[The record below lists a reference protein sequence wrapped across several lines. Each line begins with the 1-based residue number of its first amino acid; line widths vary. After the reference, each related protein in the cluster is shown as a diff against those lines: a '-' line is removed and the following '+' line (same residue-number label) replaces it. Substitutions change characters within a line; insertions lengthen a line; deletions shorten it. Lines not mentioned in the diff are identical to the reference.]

1 MAQRLKAMLVKE
13 FIQTFRDP
21 RMRAVLMVV
30 PIVQVLIFGYA
41 VTTDIRH
48 VATAVLDRD
57 NSPESREAAAAFT
70 GSGCFDIAA
79 MPATPDEAEE
89 LLDRGKVKCVLRM
102 DPGFGNAV
110 RGKDT
115 GQLQLLVDGSDSN
128 TASIVL
134 GYASRISASLSARW
148 MSERAGRMGR
158 GSPVQ
163 AIELRPRAWFNANM
177 DSRPFFVPGV
187 IALLLMVT
195 TLLLSSM
202 AIVREKEMGTIEQI
216 LVTPIGRLEFILG
229 KVTPFIIIGYMN
241 VFLVA
246 SVAVFWFDV
255 PMRGNLIALI
265 FATGLYLA
273 SMLGTGLFIST
284 VSQTQQQAM
293 MTTFFFTM
301 PFILLS
307 GFIYPIANMPGWIQL
322 ITYLNPLR
330 YFLVIIRG
338 IFLKGIGLSI
348 LWPQY
353 LGLAVLGAASLALAA
368 VRFRKRT
375 A

>member
-1 MAQRLKAMLVKE
+1 MFIRLRAMLRKE

-21 RMRAVLMVV
+21 RMRAVLLVI

-41 VTTDIRH
+41 VTTDIRN
-48 VATAVLDRD
+48 VATAILDRD
-57 NSPESREAAAAFT
+57 NTPESRELVAAFT
-70 GSGCFDIAA
+70 GSGCFEVKEMPSDPDAA
-79 MPATPDEAEE
+79 EK
-89 LLDRGKVKCVLRM
+89 LLDRGKVKVVLRL

-110 RGKDT
+110 RGKGT
-115 GQLQLLVDGSDSN
+115 GVVQLLVDGSDSN

-134 GYASRISASLSARW
+134 GYASRIAADVSLKWSK
-148 MSERAGRMGR
+148 ERAAATGGKLA
-158 GSPVQ
+158 PQ
-163 AIELRPRAWFNANM
+163 ALELRPRAWFNANM
-177 DSRPFFVPGV
+177 DSRNFFVPGV

-216 LVTPIGRLEFILG
+216 LVTPISSLEFIMG
-229 KVTPFIIIGYMN
+229 KVAPFIIIGYMN
-241 VFLVA
+241 VLLVA
-246 SVAVFWFDV
+246 SVAVFWFQI
-255 PMRGNLIALI
+255 PMRGNILSLV

-273 SMLGTGLFIST
+273 SMLGAGLFIST
-284 VSQTQQQAM
+284 ISQTQQQAM

-330 YFLVIIRG
+330 YFLVILRG
-338 IFLKGIGLSI
+338 VFLKGVGFDI

-353 LGLAVLGAASLALAA
+353 AGLAVLGLSAISLAAL
-368 VRFRKRT
+368 RFRKRIS
-375 A
+375 

>member
-1 MAQRLKAMLVKE
+1 
-13 FIQTFRDP
+13 
-21 RMRAVLMVV
+21 
-30 PIVQVLIFGYA
+30 
-41 VTTDIRH
+41 
-48 VATAVLDRD
+48 
-57 NSPESREAAAAFT
+57 
-70 GSGCFDIAA
+70 
-79 MPATPDEAEE
+79 
-89 LLDRGKVKCVLRM
+89 
-102 DPGFGNAV
+102 
-110 RGKDT
+110 
-115 GQLQLLVDGSDSN
+115 
-128 TASIVL
+128 
-134 GYASRISASLSARW
+134 
-148 MSERAGRMGR
+148 
-158 GSPVQ
+158 
-163 AIELRPRAWFNANM
+163 
-177 DSRPFFVPGV
+177 
-187 IALLLMVT
+187 
-195 TLLLSSM
+195 
-202 AIVREKEMGTIEQI
+202 
-216 LVTPIGRLEFILG
+216 
-229 KVTPFIIIGYMN
+229 MN

-246 SVAVFWFDV
+246 SVAVFWFEI
-255 PMRGNLIALI
+255 PLRGNILALI

-348 LWPQY
+348 LWPEY
-353 LGLAVLGAASLALAA
+353 VGLVVLGAASLALAA

>member
-1 MAQRLKAMLVKE
+1 MS
-13 FIQTFRDP
+13 D
-21 RMRAVLMVV
+21 RA
-30 PIVQVLIFGYA
+30 A
-41 VTTDIRH
+41 
-48 VATAVLDRD
+48 
-57 NSPESREAAAAFT
+57 
-70 GSGCFDIAA
+70 
-79 MPATPDEAEE
+79 
-89 LLDRGKVKCVLRM
+89 
-102 DPGFGNAV
+102 
-110 RGKDT
+110 
-115 GQLQLLVDGSDSN
+115 
-128 TASIVL
+128 
-134 GYASRISASLSARW
+134 
-148 MSERAGRMGR
+148 RMGR

-163 AIELRPRAWFNANM
+163 SLELRPRAWFNPNM

-246 SVAVFWFDV
+246 SVAVFWFEI
-255 PMRGNLIALI
+255 PLRGNILALI

-338 IFLKGIGLSI
+338 IFLKVIGLSI
-348 LWPQY
+348 LWPEY
-353 LGLAVLGAASLALAA
+353 VGLVVLGAASLALAA

>member
-1 MAQRLKAMLVKE
+1 MFQRLRAMLVKE

-21 RMRAVLMVV
+21 RMRAVLLVI
-30 PIVQVLIFGYA
+30 PIVQVLVLGYA

-48 VATAVLDRD
+48 VATAILDRD
-57 NSPESREAAAAFT
+57 NTPESREAAAAFT
-70 GSGCFDIAA
+70 GSNCFDVTA
-79 MPATPDEAEE
+79 MPATPDEAEQ
-89 LLDRGKVKCVLRM
+89 LLERGKVKCVLRM

-110 RGKDT
+110 RGKGT
-115 GQLQLLVDGSDSN
+115 GQAQLLVDGTDSN

-134 GYASRISASLSARW
+134 GYASRIAAALNSKW
-148 MSERAGRMGR
+148 IKERAAKSGMVD
-158 GSPVQ
+158 PEP
-163 AIELRPRAWFNANM
+163 ALELRPRAWFNANM

-229 KVTPFIIIGYMN
+229 KITPFIIIGYLN
-241 VFLVA
+241 VTLVT
-246 SVAVFWFDV
+246 SVAVFWFEI
-255 PMRGNLIALI
+255 PLRGNI
-265 FATGLYLA
+265 FTLVFASGLYLA
-273 SMLGTGLFIST
+273 SMLGIGLFIST

-293 MTTFFFTM
+293 MTTFFFSM

-307 GFIYPIANMPGWIQL
+307 GFIYPIANMPVWIQL

-330 YFLVIIRG
+330 YFLVILRG
-338 IFLKGIGLSI
+338 VFLKGIGSDI

-353 LGLAVLGAASLALAA
+353 AGLAVLGVFALALAA
-368 VRFRKRT
+368 LRFHKRT
-375 A
+375 D